1 VRAIAE
7 GQRGIMVALDPPAVR
22 YVPLEAAAYRM
33 KTVPLDSDVILT
45 ARDLDIC
52 LGD

>member
-1 VRAIAE
+1 
-7 GQRGIMVALDPPAVR
+7 MVALDPPTVR
-22 YVPLEAAAYRM
+22 YVPLEAATSRM

-45 ARDLDIC
+45 ARDLGIC